1 MMAIEETR
9 RVAQKLRQARK
20 LGERRLHLLNAWEE
34 SPFYSDRE
42 RAALTWFEA
51 VTRITE
57 GRVPDEVYKLARS
70 QFNEA
75 ELVNLTLAIVAI
87 NAANRLHI
95 AFRTEPGS
103 HRVRCAV
110 TAAE

>member
-1 MMAIEETR
+1 MMAIEETPASR
-9 RVAQKLRQARK
+9 PGASQARK
-20 LGERRLHLLNAWEE
+20 LGEQRLHLLNAWEE

-42 RAALTWFEA
+42 RAALTWCEA

-57 GRVPDEVYKLARS
+57 GRVPDEVYELARS

-103 HRVRCAV
+103 HRMRCAA

>member
-1 MMAIEETR
+1 
-9 RVAQKLRQARK
+9 
-20 LGERRLHLLNAWEE
+20 
-34 SPFYSDRE
+34 
-42 RAALTWFEA
+42 
-51 VTRITE
+51 
-57 GRVPDEVYKLARS
+57 VPDEVYELARS

-75 ELVNLTLAIVAI
+75 ELVHLTLAIVAI

-103 HRVRCAV
+103 HRMRCAA